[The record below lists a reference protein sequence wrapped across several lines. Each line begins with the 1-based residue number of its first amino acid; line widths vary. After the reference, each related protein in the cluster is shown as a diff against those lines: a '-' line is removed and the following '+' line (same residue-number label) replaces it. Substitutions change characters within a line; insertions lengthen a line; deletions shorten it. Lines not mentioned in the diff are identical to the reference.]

1 MAYSESDA
9 QRMRAAL
16 KGARG
21 ITERKMFGGICFLL
35 HGNMLCGIG
44 KPGFMFRVGKEQ
56 HAAALKRPGASAVA
70 FNGRRFAGLVWVRPD
85 ECTGSAMRSW
95 LALAHKF
102 VAPLPAKRKSKR

>member
-1 MAYSESDA
+1 
-9 QRMRAAL
+9 
-16 KGARG
+16 
-21 ITERKMFGGICFLL
+21 
-35 HGNMLCGIG
+35 
-44 KPGFMFRVGKEQ
+44 
-56 HAAALKRPGASAVA
+56 LKRSGASAVA